1 MTIKMA
7 ISCVLPDGELGLT
20 EGDAIAY
27 LAHLNSCSLQETV
40 NFGRFVDM
48 DSEGGSEGCS

>member
-27 LAHLNSCSLQETV
+27 LAHLNSCALQETV